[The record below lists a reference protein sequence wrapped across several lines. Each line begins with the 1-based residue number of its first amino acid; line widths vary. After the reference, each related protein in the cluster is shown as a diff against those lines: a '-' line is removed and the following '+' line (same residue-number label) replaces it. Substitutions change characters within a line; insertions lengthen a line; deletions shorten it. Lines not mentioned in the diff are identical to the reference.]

1 MRTIL
6 QPFSVICCSS
16 VVHEADVSAL
26 DRQMDYIMCMCL
38 VLCVCVCRTTWQA
51 PCVTSVRPGSST
63 YQRPTPRAVCAV
75 SVWASP
81 SSAPAPLGIEIRQVA
96 KLLMVKGGVN
106 IFGIKV

>member
-1 MRTIL
+1 MTN
-6 QPFSVICCSS
+6 
-16 VVHEADVSAL
+16 
-26 DRQMDYIMCMCL
+26 
-38 VLCVCVCRTTWQA
+38 
-51 PCVTSVRPGSST
+51 VRPGSST

-75 SVWASP
+75 SVWVSP